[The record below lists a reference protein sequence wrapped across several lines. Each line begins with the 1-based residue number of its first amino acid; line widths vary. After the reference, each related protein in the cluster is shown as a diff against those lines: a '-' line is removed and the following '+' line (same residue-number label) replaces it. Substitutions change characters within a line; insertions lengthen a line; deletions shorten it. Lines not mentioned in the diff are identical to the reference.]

1 MLETVREFGL
11 ERLAA
16 SGEAEATRR
25 RHAAYFLALAERIE
39 PELLGAGQA
48 AIAGP
53 VGGRARQPRAALAW
67 LEQAGE
73 TDHCLRLAG
82 ASGPFWDIHGPLDEG
97 REWLER
103 ALARAD
109 AAPSPARAKALAW
122 AGLLARAQ
130 GDHGRAAAL
139 EEKSLVVARATGDAR
154 AIADALHSL
163 GQVVVSQGDYDR
175 AAALYEEALALYRGL
190 GGSLAAFALVNLGV
204 ATAQRGEAER
214 AGELLETGLAEHRAR
229 GNTWGVGFA
238 LRALGDLARIRG
250 DHAEAIAHF
259 RGCLVAWNER
269 GYPRGN
275 AYGLIGL
282 AAVAADGGQPERAAR
297 LLGAADVL
305 RERFGCALWATERA
319 AHEAAVGAAR
329 AALGEAAFAA
339 ALAAGCT
346 LPLDRALAEA
356 FAVALDPAP
365 TSDPGPPAADSP
377 PGSRPTWS
385 NGAAHL
391 VALVIGAFAAPAWF

>member
-1 MLETVREFGL
+1 M
-11 ERLAA
+11 
-16 SGEAEATRR
+16 
-25 RHAAYFLALAERIE
+25 
-39 PELLGAGQA
+39 
-48 AIAGP
+48 
-53 VGGRARQPRAALAW
+53 
-67 LEQAGE
+67 
-73 TDHCLRLAG
+73 
-82 ASGPFWDIHGPLDEG
+82 
-97 REWLER
+97 ER

-163 GQVVVSQGDYDR
+163 GQVVVSQGDYGR

-238 LRALGDLARIRG
+238 LRALGDLARTRG
-250 DHAEAIAHF
+250 DHAEAIARF

-269 GYPRGN
+269 GYPRGI

-339 ALAAGCT
+339 AWEEGRALPFTDARADVMALAAST
-346 LPLDRALAEA
+346 LEPPPPVPGDASSFGLTARELDVLRLLVEGHSDRQIGEALFIGARTVQTHVANLFAKLGVNTRAEA
-356 FAVALDPAP
+356 AAVAVRR
-365 TSDPGPPAADSP
+365 GI
-377 PGSRPTWS
+377 
-385 NGAAHL
+385 
-391 VALVIGAFAAPAWF
+391 V